1 MYERHWGGLTKKT
14 SPEGGQGGRG
24 KGWGWRLGKYFLSDF
39 LEIWNVYV
47 ESNSKNFLFIGI
59 FRFSS

>member
-1 MYERHWGGLTKKT
+1 MYERHWGGSTTKT
-14 SPEGGQGGRG
+14 PLRG
-24 KGWGWRLGKYFLSDF
+24 VKGERVGGKYFLFDF
-39 LEIWNVYV
+39 LEILKVYV